1 MWSGIPLALEFL
13 RELRYSLPFSHSS
26 CLCTPSLLALSS
38 LVCAL
43 AGFGLG
49 CILTALFT
57 VPGLRRC
64 CLQCFRLGYLAAAE
78 LAPQPAQ
85 QGLALRA
92 RFREYHRAWALG
104 TLEHPSLILLLGS
117 SRLFQGTAL
126 GSSSP
131 ILELQLNHNFLFH
144 LFWCSAPLEIAWK
157 QE

>member
-92 RFREYHRAWALG
+92 RFREYHRA
-104 TLEHPSLILLLGS
+104 
-117 SRLFQGTAL
+117 
-126 GSSSP
+126 
-131 ILELQLNHNFLFH
+131 
-144 LFWCSAPLEIAWK
+144 
-157 QE
+157 